1 MTSPVVSRPALGF
14 EVALGTLYD
23 SRSDTFL
30 SHSLFKETP
39 ANAVDSKAK
48 ASSTAKLSKATTFR
62 QKLADLGV
70 GTELGASI
78 LAGLSSIDGCGLYL
92 ADHHKTPGD
101 VAQSSLHYTVTTVE
115 EELNLTASGVKDLI
129 IPDVLDSTSATHV
142 VTGITWGAQFIVT
155 ARTKAD
161 DPTHVARLQQC
172 LDKELESLL
181 QAALEASHAIEFSS
195 TELYDDGNSVLHD
208 SILSVLDNGLA
219 GDPRPPAAPS
229 STSFIHGLRSRLY
242 ATNDA
247 QGKPIQY
254 ILMPVSLLSMLRLV
268 DIQHQPVIH
277 QPNID
282 YLTYFIQFLDDWA
295 DAQQKFNNYVVRC
308 KNCPTAIPPDHLRLI
323 VRKLR
328 PVKTDEFA
336 FKASFAEALKDVRYG
351 KANEDRLHNLLVEA
365 EGSELSPEKLRSM
378 ANHRGTLDFKDQMS
392 SLGAT
397 YIGYG
402 STSLTTILSRGSYD
416 DAFVLNFNSSLRNSR
431 EWDETIHLFEELS
444 ACKGHQTILIAVD
457 ADAVGHLLD
466 KVYICQYRSGRV
478 FIEDLLEHRKI
489 LASNC
494 IMQYDQEWLDSSINT
509 KPVQRRPVK
518 VPCPHQDCDQTLHCQ
533 WICALCRSLVE
544 YGHVDDRLYC
554 DCGATPFDHWD
565 FKCQDQRHG
574 PRWTRY
580 ERPVLSQL
588 LTNLKPFNELNILI
602 LGETGVG
609 KSTWINAFVNYL
621 SYDTLEDALQADDLK
636 WVIPCSFST
645 QLKDDSD
652 GRGKF
657 VQKDIKIGSSKSEH
671 DGARGQSA
679 TQSTAVYTVDID
691 NTRVRLI
698 DTPGIGDTRGLE
710 QDNKNMA
717 DILHVL
723 RTYKKL
729 HGILI
734 LLKPNASRLTVMFRF
749 CIKQLLTQLHRNAA
763 TNIVFGFTNTRG
775 SNYKPGDTFK
785 PLEAL
790 LSSYTTVQ
798 LGLYE
803 QNVYC
808 FDSESFRYL
817 AAQKK
822 GIDMGLLED
831 NMRSWEYSVAECKRL
846 VKYVGELAPH
856 NVRST
861 INLNETRDLI
871 IKLTEPMALIAQKIA
886 SSIAVNNDQ
895 IKQLQSAK
903 LSRDELEK
911 SLYIQRESV
920 ESYEVD
926 APRTICAHHD
936 CVEVRSDF
944 QGRDETVVVYKQM
957 CHKPCGLG
965 NSVKRNTKGDPALK
979 QCWAMQN
986 DFCKMCGH
994 NYMDHMHIYYDYRS
1008 MTYKYKDKNIA
1019 QDLIERA
1026 TRLELQQ
1033 KAIDMRKEAVAE
1045 FKLEYAQVQEAAI
1058 QFGFFLKRHA
1068 IEPYNDATI
1077 EYVDHLINQERLK
1090 IKSGGKKDTL
1100 EMLEKYKAE
1109 HIQKVKVLTEAMD
1122 RGDSDRVVDD
1132 QGVRQ
1137 LVDSLYGLPHFGED
1151 LRRIVTVN
1159 EKAAEGSFRERSYNV
1174 SAGSHW
1180 KGTSKKLTVRRK
1192 KNESRLMAMSNR
1204 FAPLASMSGH
1214 GPMSG
1219 GYSHELIHVPNEG
1232 RLGRE
1237 GSPVLHHEV
1246 VHVSH
1251 EGRLRGEGGPTAMEM
1266 DSHWDPTVTIRLQ
1279 ASRLARFLGFGGNAS
1294 G

>member
-1 MTSPVVSRPALGF
+1 MASPVVTRPALGC
-14 EVALGTLYD
+14 EVNLGTLYD
-23 SRSDTFL
+23 SRTDTFL
-30 SHSLFKETP
+30 PHTLFKETP

-48 ASSTAKLSKATTFR
+48 VNSTAKLSKATTFR
-62 QKLADLGV
+62 QKLADLGI
-70 GTELGASI
+70 GTELGASF
-78 LAGLSSIDGCGLYL
+78 LSGLSPVDGCGLYL
-92 ADHHKTPGD
+92 ADHRKYPGH
-101 VAQSSLHYTVTTVE
+101 VAHSSLHYTITTAE
-115 EELNLTASGVKDLI
+115 EELNLTAGGVKDII
-129 IPDVLDSTSATHV
+129 IPDLLDSTNATHV
-142 VTGITWGAQFIVT
+142 VTGIIFGAQFIVT

-161 DPTHVARLQQC
+161 DPTQLARLQQC
-172 LDKELESLL
+172 LDKEFESLL
-181 QAALEASHAIEFSS
+181 QAALEPTQALDPIRTIERDRNGIF
-195 TELYDDGNSVLHD
+195 DG
-208 SILSVLDNGLA
+208 IALSVLDNGLSS
-219 GDPRPPAAPS
+219 DSRPPVAPS
-229 STSFIHGLRSRLY
+229 STAFIHDLRSRLY
-242 ATNDA
+242 STNDA
-247 QGKPIQY
+247 KGKPILY
-254 ILMPVSLLSMLRLV
+254 TLMPVSLLSMLRLI
-268 DIQHQPVIH
+268 DIQHQPIIH
-277 QPNID
+277 QPNVD

-295 DAQQKFNNYVVRC
+295 DAQQKFNSYVARC
-308 KNCPTAIPPDHLRLI
+308 KDCPTAIPPDHLRLI

-336 FKASFAEALKDVRYG
+336 FKASFAEALKGVRYG
-351 KANEDRLHNLLVEA
+351 TANENSLRDLLVGIED
-365 EGSELSPEKLRSM
+365 SELSPEKLR
-378 ANHRGTLDFKDQMS
+378 AIAIHRGSLDFKDQMS

-397 YIGYG
+397 YIGYN
-402 STSLTTILSRGSYD
+402 STSPTTILSRGNYD
-416 DAFVLNFNSSLRNSR
+416 DAFVLNFNSSLQSSP
-431 EWDETIHLFEELS
+431 EWDDTIQLFKELS
-444 ACKGHQTILIAVD
+444 SPQSNRTLLLAVD
-457 ADAVGHLLD
+457 CDAAGTPLD
-466 KVYICQYRSGRV
+466 KVFISQYRSGRV

-494 IMQYDQEWLDSSINT
+494 IMQYDQEWLDSSVNT

-518 VPCPHQDCDQTLHCQ
+518 VPCPRQSCDQTLHCQ
-533 WICALCRSLVE
+533 WICATCRSLVE

-554 DCGATPFDHWD
+554 DCGATPFDHWL
-565 FKCQDQRHG
+565 FKCQDCRHG
-574 PRWTRY
+574 SQWTQY

-588 LTNLKPFNELNILI
+588 LDSLKPFDEMNILI
-602 LGETGVG
+602 LGESGVG
-609 KSTWINAFVNYL
+609 KSTWVNAFVNYL

-671 DGARGQSA
+671 DGSRGQSA

-710 QDNKNMA
+710 QDNRNMA
-717 DILHVL
+717 DILRVL

-790 LSSYTTVQ
+790 LSNYTTVK

-803 QNVYC
+803 NNVYC

-831 NMRSWEYSVAECKRL
+831 NTRSWEYSVAECRRL
-846 VKYVGELAPH
+846 VKYIGELPPH

-886 SSIAVNNDQ
+886 STIAVNNDE
-895 IKQLQSAK
+895 IKQLQTGK

-911 SLYIQRESV
+911 SLYVQRESV

-926 APRTICAHHD
+926 APRTICTHHD

-965 NSVKRNTKGDPALK
+965 HSVKRNSKGDPALK
-979 QCWAMQN
+979 DCWAMQN
-986 DFCKMCGH
+986 DFCKICTH
-994 NYMDHMHIYYDYRS
+994 NFMDHMHIYYDYRS
-1008 MTYKYKDKNIA
+1008 MTYRYEDKNIA
-1019 QDLIERA
+1019 QDLIRWA
-1026 TRLELQQ
+1026 SKLELQE
-1033 KAIDMRKEAVAE
+1033 KAIDMRKEAVEE

-1090 IKSGGKKDTL
+1090 IKAGGKKDTL
-1100 EMLEKYKAE
+1100 EMLEKYRAE
-1109 HIQKVKVLTEAMD
+1109 HVQKVKVLTEAME
-1122 RGDSDRVVDD
+1122 RGDADHVVVDD

-1137 LVDSLYGLPHFGED
+1137 LVDSLYGLPHFGDD

-1180 KGTSKKLTVRRK
+1180 TKASKGRLTTRRK
-1192 KNESRLMAMSNR
+1192 KNGSQLMTMSNR
-1204 FAPLASMSGH
+1204 FAPLASMSGNV
-1214 GPMSG
+1214 PVNSG
-1219 GYSHELIHVPNEG
+1219 YGQEVVHVSNQG
-1232 RLGRE
+1232 RLG
-1237 GSPVLHHEV
+1237 GDGGPAPHHEV

-1251 EGRLRGEGGPTAMEM
+1251 EGRLGGESATMAMEV
-1266 DSHWDPTVTIRLQ
+1266 DSHWDPTVAIRLQ
-1279 ASRLARFLGFGGNAS
+1279 ASRLARFLFGDS
-1294 G
+1294 SSR

>member
-1 MTSPVVSRPALGF
+1 MASPVVTRPALGY
-14 EVALGTLYD
+14 EVGLGTLYD
-23 SRSDTFL
+23 SRTDTFL
-30 SHSLFKETP
+30 PHSLFKETP
-39 ANAVDSKAK
+39 TNAVDSQAK
-48 ASSTAKLSKATTFR
+48 VNSIAKLSKATTFR
-62 QKLADLGV
+62 QKLADLGI

-78 LAGLSSIDGCGLYL
+78 LAGLSPIDGCGLYL
-92 ADHHKTPGD
+92 TDHHKAPGD
-101 VAQSSLHYTVTTVE
+101 IVHSSLHHTITTVE

-129 IPDVLDSTSATHV
+129 IPDVLNDTIATHV

-155 ARTKAD
+155 ACAKAD
-161 DPTHVARLQQC
+161 EPTQLARLQQC
-172 LDKELESLL
+172 LDKEFESLL
-181 QAALEASHAIEFSS
+181 QDALQTTPAIEFSS
-195 TELYDDGNSVLHD
+195 TELVQYDSSQDIVQYDEGDGIFHFCNT
-208 SILSVLDNGLA
+208 LSVLDNGLA
-219 GDPRPPAAPS
+219 GDARHQSAPS
-229 STSFIHGLRSRLY
+229 SIAFIHDLRSRLY
-242 ATNDA
+242 ATNGA
-247 QGKPIQY
+247 KGKPIHY
-254 ILMPVSLLSMLRLV
+254 TLMPLSLLSMLRLIN
-268 DIQHQPVIH
+268 IQHQPVIH

-295 DAQQKFNNYVVRC
+295 NAQQKFSNYVARC
-308 KNCPTAIPPDHLRLI
+308 KACPSAIPSDHLRLI

-328 PVKTDEFA
+328 PVKTDELA

-351 KANEDRLHNLLVEA
+351 KANEDRLQDLLAGA
-365 EGSELSPEKLRSM
+365 EGSALSPEKLRFM
-378 ANHRGTLDFKDQMS
+378 ANHRGTLDFHDQMS

-397 YIGYG
+397 YLGYG
-402 STSLTTILSRGSYD
+402 SNSPTTILSRGNYD
-416 DAFVLNFNSSLRNSR
+416 DVFVLNFNTSLRTSP
-431 EWDETIHLFEELS
+431 EWEETIQLFTELS
-444 ACKGHQTILIAVD
+444 ASKGNRTLLIAVD

-466 KVYICQYRSGRV
+466 KVYICHYRSGRV

-518 VPCPHQDCDQTLHCQ
+518 VPCPHQGCDQTLDCQ

-554 DCGATPFDHWD
+554 DCGATPYDHWD
-565 FKCQDQRHG
+565 FKCQDHRHG

-588 LTNLKPFNELNILI
+588 LDNLKPFDELNILI

-763 TNIVFGFTNTRG
+763 ANIVFGFTNTRG

-790 LSSYTTVQ
+790 LSNYTTVQ

-803 QNVYC
+803 HNVYC

-831 NMRSWEYSVAECKRL
+831 NMRSWEYSVAECRRL
-846 VKYVGELAPH
+846 VKYVGELTPH

-871 IKLTEPMALIAQKIA
+871 VKLTEPMALIAQKIA
-886 SSIAVNNDQ
+886 STIAVNSDE
-895 IKQLQSAK
+895 IKQLQTGK
-903 LSRDELEK
+903 LSRDELGK
-911 SLYIQRESV
+911 SLYVQRESV
-920 ESYEVD
+920 ESYEVGE
-926 APRTICAHHD
+926 PRTICTHHD

-944 QGRDETVVVYKQM
+944 QGRDETVIVYKQM
-957 CHKPCGLG
+957 CHKPCQLG
-965 NSVKRNTKGDPALK
+965 NKVKRNTKGDPALK
-979 QCWAMQN
+979 DCWAIQH
-986 DFCKMCGH
+986 DFCRMCSH

-1008 MTYKYKDKNIA
+1008 MTYKYEDKNIA
-1019 QDLIERA
+1019 QDLIKWA
-1026 TRLELQQ
+1026 SKLELQQ

-1045 FKLEYAQVQEAAI
+1045 FKIEYAQVQEAAI

-1090 IKSGGKKDTL
+1090 IKAGGKKDTL
-1100 EMLEKYKAE
+1100 EMFEKYRDE
-1109 HIQKVKVLTEAMD
+1109 HVQKVKILTEAME
-1122 RGDSDRVVDD
+1122 RGDADRVIDD
-1132 QGVRQ
+1132 THVRQ
-1137 LVDSLYGLPHFGED
+1137 LVDRLYGLPHFGED

-1180 KGTSKKLTVRRK
+1180 TKASKGKLTAHGK
-1192 KNESRLMAMSNR
+1192 KEESRLKTMSNR
-1204 FAPLASMSGH
+1204 FAPLASMSGY
-1214 GPMSG
+1214 GPG
-1219 GYSHELIHVPNEG
+1219 NPGHP
-1232 RLGRE
+1232 
-1237 GSPVLHHEV
+1237 HEV
-1246 VHVSH
+1246 VHVSQ
-1251 EGRLRGEGGPTAMEM
+1251 EGRLGGQSDPMAMEV
-1266 DSHWDPTVTIRLQ
+1266 DSHWDPTVGIRLQ
-1279 ASRLARFLGFGGNAS
+1279 ASRIARFLGFGSSNVS
-1294 G
+1294 E

>member
-1 MTSPVVSRPALGF
+1 MASPVVTRPALGF

-30 SHSLFKETP
+30 PHWLFKETP

-48 ASSTAKLSKATTFR
+48 ASSTAKLSKAITFR

-78 LAGLSSIDGCGLYL
+78 LAGLSPIDGCGLYL
-92 ADHHKTPGD
+92 ADHYKTPGD
-101 VAQSSLHYTVTTVE
+101 VAQSFLHYTITAVE

-129 IPDVLDSTSATHV
+129 IPDVLDRTSATHV

-181 QAALEASHAIEFSS
+181 QAALEASHAIEFPS
-195 TELYDDGNSVLHD
+195 TELVQYGPSKEIARQDDDGNSIFHD
-208 SILSVLDNGLA
+208 SILSVLDNSLA
-219 GDPRPPAAPS
+219 GDPRPPSAPS
-229 STSFIHGLRSRLY
+229 STTFIHDLR
-242 ATNDA
+242 N
-247 QGKPIQY
+247 
-254 ILMPVSLLSMLRLV
+254 
-268 DIQHQPVIH
+268 
-277 QPNID
+277 
-282 YLTYFIQFLDDWA
+282 
-295 DAQQKFNNYVVRC
+295 AQQKFNNYVVRC

-336 FKASFAEALKDVRYG
+336 FKASFAEAVKDVRYG

-365 EGSELSPEKLRSM
+365 VGSELSPEKLRSM
-378 ANHRGTLDFKDQMS
+378 ANHRGTLEFKDQMS

-402 STSLTTILSRGSYD
+402 STSPTTILSRGNYD
-416 DAFVLNFNSSLRNSR
+416 DAF
-431 EWDETIHLFEELS
+431 TIHLFKELS
-444 ACKGHQTILIAVD
+444 ACKGNQKILIAVD

-494 IMQYDQEWLDSSINT
+494 IMQYDQEWLESSVNT

-518 VPCPHQDCDQTLHCQ
+518 VPCPHQGCDQTLHCQ

-554 DCGATPFDHWD
+554 DCGTTPFDHWD

-574 PRWTRY
+574 SRWTRY

-588 LTNLKPFNELNILI
+588 LSNLKPFDELNILI
-602 LGETGVG
+602 LGETG
-609 KSTWINAFVNYL
+609 
-621 SYDTLEDALQADDLK
+621 DALQADDLK
-636 WVIPCSFST
+636 WVIPCSFGT

-698 DTPGIGDTRGLE
+698 DTPGTGDTRGLE

-763 TNIVFGFTNTRG
+763 TNI
-775 SNYKPGDTFK
+775 

-831 NMRSWEYSVAECKRL
+831 NRRSWEYSVAECKRL

-861 INLNETRDLI
+861 ISLNETRDLI

-911 SLYIQRESV
+911 ILYIQRESV

-926 APRTICAHHD
+926 APRTIYTHRD

-965 NSVKRNTKGDPALK
+965 NSVKRNTKGDAALK

-1008 MTYKYKDKNIA
+1008 MTYKYEDKNIA
-1019 QDLIERA
+1019 QDLIEEA
-1026 TRLELQQ
+1026 SKLELQQ

-1109 HIQKVKVLTEAMD
+1109 HIQKVKVLTEALD

-1180 KGTSKKLTVRRK
+1180 KGASKKLTVRQK
-1192 KNESRLMAMSNR
+1192 KKESRLMTMSNR

-1219 GYSHELIHVPNEG
+1219 DYSHELIHVPNEG

-1266 DSHWDPTVTIRLQ
+1266 DSRWDPTVTIRLQ

>member
-1 MTSPVVSRPALGF
+1 MASPVVTRPALGF
-14 EVALGTLYD
+14 EVDLGKLYD
-23 SRSDTFL
+23 SRTDTFL
-30 SHSLFKETP
+30 PHSLFKETP

-48 ASSTAKLSKATTFR
+48 VNSTAKLSKATTFR
-62 QKLADLGV
+62 QKLADLGI

-78 LAGLSSIDGCGLYL
+78 LAGLSPIDGCGLYL
-92 ADHHKTPGD
+92 TDHHKSPGD
-101 VAQSSLHYTVTTVE
+101 VAHSSLHYTITTVD

-129 IPDVLDSTSATHV
+129 IPDVLDSANATHV

-161 DPTHVARLQQC
+161 DPTQLARLQQC
-172 LDKELESLL
+172 LDKELECLL
-181 QAALEASHAIEFSS
+181 QAALEATHVIEFSS
-195 TELYDDGNSVLHD
+195 TELVQYGPSKEIVQYDDGNGIFHD
-208 SILSVLDNGLA
+208 STLSVLDNGLT
-219 GDPRPPAAPS
+219 GDSRPLAAPS
-229 STSFIHGLRSRLY
+229 STAFIYDLRSRLY

-247 QGKPIQY
+247 KGKPIQY
-254 ILMPVSLLSMLRLV
+254 TLMPVSLLSMLRLI

-277 QPNID
+277 QPNVD

-295 DAQQKFNNYVVRC
+295 DAQQKFNNYVARC
-308 KNCPTAIPPDHLRLI
+308 NECPTAIPPDHLRLI

-351 KANEDRLHNLLVEA
+351 KANEDSLRDLLVGV
-365 EGSELSPEKLRSM
+365 EGSELSPEKLRSI
-378 ANHRGTLDFKDQMS
+378 AIHRGTLDFKDQMS

-402 STSLTTILSRGSYD
+402 STSPTTILSRGNFD
-416 DAFVLNFNSSLRNSR
+416 DAFVLNFNSSLRNSP

-444 ACKGHQTILIAVD
+444 SFQGNRILLLAVD
-457 ADAVGHLLD
+457 CDAAGHLLD
-466 KVYICQYRSGRV
+466 KVFISQYRSGRV

-494 IMQYDQEWLDSSINT
+494 IMQYDQEWLDSSVNT

-518 VPCPHQDCDQTLHCQ
+518 VPCPRQGCDQTLHCQ

-565 FKCQDQRHG
+565 FKCQDRRHG
-574 PRWTRY
+574 SRWTRY

-588 LTNLKPFNELNILI
+588 LNNLKPFDELNILV

-723 RTYKKL
+723 RTYKQL

-790 LSSYTTVQ
+790 LATT
-798 LGLYE
+798 
-803 QNVYC
+803 
-808 FDSESFRYL
+808 
-817 AAQKK
+817 
-822 GIDMGLLED
+822 
-831 NMRSWEYSVAECKRL
+831 
-846 VKYVGELAPH
+846 
-856 NVRST
+856 
-861 INLNETRDLI
+861 
-871 IKLTEPMALIAQKIA
+871 
-886 SSIAVNNDQ
+886 
-895 IKQLQSAK
+895 
-903 LSRDELEK
+903 
-911 SLYIQRESV
+911 
-920 ESYEVD
+920 
-926 APRTICAHHD
+926 PRC
-936 CVEVRSDF
+936 S
-944 QGRDETVVVYKQM
+944 
-957 CHKPCGLG
+957 
-965 NSVKRNTKGDPALK
+965 
-979 QCWAMQN
+979 
-986 DFCKMCGH
+986 
-994 NYMDHMHIYYDYRS
+994 
-1008 MTYKYKDKNIA
+1008 
-1019 QDLIERA
+1019 
-1026 TRLELQQ
+1026 
-1033 KAIDMRKEAVAE
+1033 
-1045 FKLEYAQVQEAAI
+1045 
-1058 QFGFFLKRHA
+1058 
-1068 IEPYNDATI
+1068 
-1077 EYVDHLINQERLK
+1077 
-1090 IKSGGKKDTL
+1090 
-1100 EMLEKYKAE
+1100 
-1109 HIQKVKVLTEAMD
+1109 
-1122 RGDSDRVVDD
+1122 
-1132 QGVRQ
+1132 
-1137 LVDSLYGLPHFGED
+1137 
-1151 LRRIVTVN
+1151 
-1159 EKAAEGSFRERSYNV
+1159 
-1174 SAGSHW
+1174 
-1180 KGTSKKLTVRRK
+1180 
-1192 KNESRLMAMSNR
+1192 
-1204 FAPLASMSGH
+1204 
-1214 GPMSG
+1214 
-1219 GYSHELIHVPNEG
+1219 
-1232 RLGRE
+1232 
-1237 GSPVLHHEV
+1237 
-1246 VHVSH
+1246 
-1251 EGRLRGEGGPTAMEM
+1251 
-1266 DSHWDPTVTIRLQ
+1266 
-1279 ASRLARFLGFGGNAS
+1279 
-1294 G
+1294 